1 MEIKEGLGFVEL
13 ILDSVDDFIELIRP
27 EKCNLNRYLE
37 STGGKF
43 IYRGHADSQWEL
55 EPSLFRAIASDSF
68 FSKTFEGI
76 CFTHLQ
82 RLKAFVEGCD
92 LNASNIP
99 FDSKKLR
106 DDHFKDFKSQVGY
119 DSRAWPHAELYELIA
134 LAQHYGVCTEFL
146 DWTKNPLVACYF
158 AASKVVAS
166 KDSNGF
172 MSVWVFDV
180 EKEDSLNHFLHKN
193 IEIINVP
200 RSANRNVSSQQGC
213 FTLVRQSLDSR
224 SPLTFE
230 NGTKRIREIKLLNEL
245 IAEREIKAL
254 IKISLPKKYAP
265 QIMQYCSSYSINGAT
280 IFRGVEGAAIYARE
294 TVDQISFQNDL
305 T

>member
-1 MEIKEGLGFVEL
+1 MKIQEGLGFTEL

-27 EKCNLNRYLE
+27 EKCNLNKYFE

-55 EPSLFRAIASDSF
+55 EPSLFRNIQSNSF
-68 FSKTFEGI
+68 FSSTFQNI
-76 CFTHLQ
+76 FYTQWL
-82 RLKAFVEGCD
+82 RLKEFIEGCD

-106 DDHFKDFKSQVGY
+106 DDHFKNFKGEVGY
-119 DSRAWPHAELYELIA
+119 DSRTWPHPDLYELIA
-134 LAQHYGVCTEFL
+134 LAQHYGLSTELL

-158 AASKVVAS
+158 AASNVIAD

-180 EKEDSLNHFLHKN
+180 EKEDSLNHFHHKN
-193 IEIINVP
+193 IEIIDVP
-200 RSANRNVSSQQGC
+200 RSTNRNISSQQGC

-245 IAEREIKAL
+245 IAERKIKAL

-280 IFRGVEGAAIYARE
+280 IFRGMEGAAIYARE
-294 TVDQISFQNDL
+294 TVDQISFQDDL
-305 T
+305 K